1 MTSLW
6 CQISLLALFVDY
18 VVVHMSGSKNS
29 NKAIAP
35 SAVALL
41 PLVLF
46 LALFIGVGTYLS
58 LQGVDFAFYQLPAP
72 IAVLPAVILALIL
85 SKDKLN
91 RSIEHFMSGVGHQ
104 DIIAMCMIYLLAGA
118 FAAVAKASGG
128 VDATVNLGLSAIP
141 TSMIL
146 PGIFLI
152 SAFIATAMGTS
163 MGTIA
168 AVAPV
173 ALGIAQSAGM
183 SLPLTAGVV
192 LSGAMFGDNLSII
205 SDTTIAATRSQG
217 CEMKDKF
224 KENIRIALPA
234 ALVALVIFAFN
245 STATQVPET
254 GPIEWLKVLPYVTIL
269 ILAVSGMNVFVVL
282 TIGIVLAGGVSLSS
296 IDDYGLTNFA
306 QDIYS
311 GFGNMQEIFLLSM
324 LIGGLSELMRRQG
337 GLAFLTNLVSG
348 IIRTFGSSHS
358 KEANGRASEL
368 GIAGLVSMVNT
379 CTANNTVA
387 IIVSGSVARQLAEE
401 NNVSPRRSAS
411 LLDIFS
417 CVIQGVLPYGAQVLL
432 LGSVF
437 NLSPLEVVANSYYCF
452 ALAIAAIVAV
462 FIKHPARQP
471 VPQTES

>member
-1 MTSLW
+1 
-6 CQISLLALFVDY
+6 
-18 VVVHMSGSKNS
+18 MSNSKNS
-29 NKAIAP
+29 NAVIAP
-35 SAVALL
+35 SAVALI
-41 PLVLF
+41 PLIVF

-72 IAVLPAVILALIL
+72 IAALPAVMLALLL

-91 RSIEHFMSGVGHQ
+91 RAIEQFLGGVGHK

-173 ALGIAQSAGM
+173 ALGIADSAGM
-183 SLPLTAGVV
+183 SIPLTAGVV

-217 CEMKDKF
+217 CEMRDKF

-234 ALVALVIFAFN
+234 ALIAIVIFAFN

-254 GPIEWLKVLPYVTIL
+254 GPIEWLKVLPYITIL

-282 TIGIVLAGGVSLSS
+282 TIGILLAGGVSLGSVEN
-296 IDDYGLTNFA
+296 YGLTDYA
-306 QDIYS
+306 QDIYA

-348 IIRTFGSSHS
+348 LIRAFGSSHS
-358 KEANGRASEL
+358 KQANGRASEL
-368 GIAGLVSMVNT
+368 GIAGLVSMVNM

-437 NLSPLEVVANSYYCF
+437 NLSPLEIVSNSYYCF
-452 ALAIAAIVAV
+452 ALAIVAVVAV
-462 FIKHPARQP
+462 FIKHPARQ
-471 VPQTES
+471 TATA

>member
-1 MTSLW
+1 
-6 CQISLLALFVDY
+6 
-18 VVVHMSGSKNS
+18 MSNSKNS
-29 NKAIAP
+29 NAVIAP
-35 SAVALL
+35 SAVALI
-41 PLVLF
+41 PLIVF
-46 LALFIGVGTYLS
+46 LSLFIGVGTYLS

-72 IAVLPAVILALIL
+72 IAALPAVMLALLL

-91 RSIEHFMSGVGHQ
+91 RAIEQFLGGVGHK

-173 ALGIAQSAGM
+173 ALGIADSAGM
-183 SLPLTAGVV
+183 SIPLTAGVV

-217 CEMKDKF
+217 CEMRDKF

-234 ALVALVIFAFN
+234 ALIAIVIFAFN

-254 GPIEWLKVLPYVTIL
+254 GPIEWLKVLPYITIL

-282 TIGIVLAGGVSLSS
+282 TIGILLAGGVSLGS
-296 IDDYGLTNFA
+296 IENYGMTDYA
-306 QDIYS
+306 KDIYA

-348 IIRTFGSSHS
+348 LIRAFGSSHS
-358 KEANGRASEL
+358 KQANGRASEL
-368 GIAGLVSMVNT
+368 GIAGLVSMVNL

-437 NLSPLEVVANSYYCF
+437 NLSPLEIVSNSYYCF
-452 ALAIAAIVAV
+452 ALAIVAVVAV
-462 FIKHPARQP
+462 FNKHPARQ
-471 VPQTES
+471 VANA

>member
-1 MTSLW
+1 
-6 CQISLLALFVDY
+6 
-18 VVVHMSGSKNS
+18 MSNSKNS
-29 NKAIAP
+29 NAVIAP
-35 SAVALL
+35 SAVALI
-41 PLVLF
+41 PLIVF
-46 LALFIGVGTYLS
+46 LSLFIGVGTYLS

-72 IAVLPAVILALIL
+72 IAALPAVMLALLL

-91 RSIEHFMSGVGHQ
+91 RAIEQFLSGVGHK

-141 TSMIL
+141 TSIIL

-173 ALGIAQSAGM
+173 ALGIADSAGM
-183 SLPLTAGVV
+183 SIPLTAGVV

-217 CEMKDKF
+217 CEMRDKF

-234 ALVALVIFAFN
+234 ALIAIVIFAFN

-254 GPIEWLKVLPYVTIL
+254 GPIEWLKVLPYITIL

-282 TIGIVLAGGVSLSS
+282 TIGILLAGGVSLGSVEN
-296 IDDYGLTNFA
+296 YGLTDYA
-306 QDIYS
+306 QDIYA

-348 IIRTFGSSHS
+348 VIRAFGSSHS
-358 KEANGRASEL
+358 KQANGRASEL
-368 GIAGLVSMVNT
+368 GIAGLVSMVNM

-437 NLSPLEVVANSYYCF
+437 NLSPLEVVSNSYYCF
-452 ALAIAAIVAV
+452 ALAIVAVVAV
-462 FIKHPARQP
+462 FIKHPARQ
-471 VPQTES
+471 TATA

>member
-1 MTSLW
+1 
-6 CQISLLALFVDY
+6 
-18 VVVHMSGSKNS
+18 MSNSKNS
-29 NKAIAP
+29 NAVIAP
-35 SAVALL
+35 SAVALI
-41 PLVLF
+41 PLIVF

-72 IAVLPAVILALIL
+72 IAALPAVMLALLL

-91 RSIEHFMSGVGHQ
+91 RAIEQFLGGVGHK

-173 ALGIAQSAGM
+173 ALGIADSAGM
-183 SLPLTAGVV
+183 SIPLTAGVV

-217 CEMKDKF
+217 CEMRDKF

-234 ALVALVIFAFN
+234 ALIAIVIFAFN

-254 GPIEWLKVLPYVTIL
+254 GPIEWLKVLPYITIL

-282 TIGIVLAGGVSLSS
+282 TIGILLAGGVSLGSVEN
-296 IDDYGLTNFA
+296 YGLTDYA
-306 QDIYS
+306 QDIYA

-348 IIRTFGSSHS
+348 LIRAFGSSHS
-358 KEANGRASEL
+358 KQANGRASEL
-368 GIAGLVSMVNT
+368 GIAGLVSMVNM

-401 NNVSPRRSAS
+401 NDVSPRRSAS

-437 NLSPLEVVANSYYCF
+437 NLSPLEIVSNSYYCF
-452 ALAIAAIVAV
+452 ALAIVAVVAV
-462 FIKHPARQP
+462 FIKHPARQ
-471 VPQTES
+471 VAQA

>member
-1 MTSLW
+1 
-6 CQISLLALFVDY
+6 
-18 VVVHMSGSKNS
+18 MSGSKNS

-91 RSIEHFMSGVGHQ
+91 RSIEHFMRGVGHQ

-282 TIGIVLAGGVSLSS
+282 TIGIFLAGGVSLSS

>member
-1 MTSLW
+1 
-6 CQISLLALFVDY
+6 
-18 VVVHMSGSKNS
+18 MSNSKNS
-29 NKAIAP
+29 NAVIAP
-35 SAVALL
+35 SAVALI
-41 PLVLF
+41 PLIVF
-46 LALFIGVGTYLS
+46 LTLFIGVGTYLS

-72 IAVLPAVILALIL
+72 IAALPAVMLALLL

-91 RSIEHFMSGVGHQ
+91 RAIEQFLGGVGHK

-173 ALGIAQSAGM
+173 ALGIADSAGM
-183 SLPLTAGVV
+183 SIPLTAGVV

-217 CEMKDKF
+217 CEMRDKF

-234 ALVALVIFAFN
+234 ALIAIVIFAFN

-254 GPIEWLKVLPYVTIL
+254 GPIEWLKVLPYITIL

-282 TIGIVLAGGVSLSS
+282 TIGILLAGGVSLGSVEN
-296 IDDYGLTNFA
+296 YGLTDYA
-306 QDIYS
+306 QDIYA

-337 GLAFLTNLVSG
+337 GLAFLTNLVSAL
-348 IIRTFGSSHS
+348 IRAFGSSHS
-358 KEANGRASEL
+358 KQANGRASEL
-368 GIAGLVSMVNT
+368 GIAGLVSMVNV

-401 NNVSPRRSAS
+401 NDVSPRRSAS

-437 NLSPLEVVANSYYCF
+437 NLSPLEIVSNSYYCF
-452 ALAIAAIVAV
+452 ALAIVAVVAV
-462 FIKHPARQP
+462 FIKHPARQ
-471 VPQTES
+471 VAKA

>member
-1 MTSLW
+1 
-6 CQISLLALFVDY
+6 
-18 VVVHMSGSKNS
+18 MSGSKNS

-91 RSIEHFMSGVGHQ
+91 RSIEHFMRGVGHQ

-306 QDIYS
+306 QDTYS

>member
-1 MTSLW
+1 
-6 CQISLLALFVDY
+6 
-18 VVVHMSGSKNS
+18 MSNSKNS
-29 NKAIAP
+29 NAVIAP
-35 SAVALL
+35 SAVALI
-41 PLVLF
+41 PLIVF
-46 LALFIGVGTYLS
+46 LSLFIGVGTYLS
-58 LQGVDFAFYQLPAP
+58 LQDVDFAFYQLPAP
-72 IAVLPAVILALIL
+72 IAALPAVMLALLL

-91 RSIEHFMSGVGHQ
+91 RAIEQFLGGVGHK

-173 ALGIAQSAGM
+173 ALGIADSAGM
-183 SLPLTAGVV
+183 SIPLTAGVV

-217 CEMKDKF
+217 CEMRDKF

-234 ALVALVIFAFN
+234 ALIAIVIFAFN

-254 GPIEWLKVLPYVTIL
+254 GPIEWLKVLPYITIL

-282 TIGIVLAGGVSLSS
+282 TIGILLAGGVSLGSVENYGMT
-296 IDDYGLTNFA
+296 DYA
-306 QDIYS
+306 QDIYA

-348 IIRTFGSSHS
+348 VIRAFGSSHS
-358 KEANGRASEL
+358 KQANGRASEL
-368 GIAGLVSMVNT
+368 GIAGLVSMVNL

-437 NLSPLEVVANSYYCF
+437 NLSPLDIVANSYYCF
-452 ALAIAAIVAV
+452 ALAIVAVVAV
-462 FIKHPARQP
+462 FIKHPARQ
-471 VPQTES
+471 VAQA

>member
-1 MTSLW
+1 
-6 CQISLLALFVDY
+6 
-18 VVVHMSGSKNS
+18 MSNSKNS
-29 NKAIAP
+29 NAVIVP
-35 SAVALL
+35 SAVALI
-41 PLVLF
+41 PLIVF
-46 LALFIGVGTYLS
+46 LSLFIGVGTYLS

-72 IAVLPAVILALIL
+72 IAALPAVMLALLL

-91 RSIEHFMSGVGHQ
+91 RAIEQFLGGVGHK

-173 ALGIAQSAGM
+173 ALGIADSAGM
-183 SLPLTAGVV
+183 SIPLTAGVV

-217 CEMKDKF
+217 CEMRDKF

-234 ALVALVIFAFN
+234 ALIAIVIFAFN

-254 GPIEWLKVLPYVTIL
+254 GPIEWLKVLPYITIL

-282 TIGIVLAGGVSLSS
+282 TIGILLAGGVSLGS
-296 IDDYGLTNFA
+296 IENYGMTDYA
-306 QDIYS
+306 QDIYA

-348 IIRTFGSSHS
+348 VIRAFGSSHS
-358 KEANGRASEL
+358 KQANGRASEL
-368 GIAGLVSMVNT
+368 GIAGLVSMVNL

-437 NLSPLEVVANSYYCF
+437 NLSPLDIVANSYYCF
-452 ALAIAAIVAV
+452 ALAIVAVVAV
-462 FIKHPARQP
+462 FIKHPARK
-471 VPQTES
+471 VANA

>member
-1 MTSLW
+1 
-6 CQISLLALFVDY
+6 
-18 VVVHMSGSKNS
+18 MSNSKNS
-29 NKAIAP
+29 NAVIAP
-35 SAVALL
+35 SAVALI
-41 PLVLF
+41 PLIVF

-72 IAVLPAVILALIL
+72 IAALPAVMLALLL

-91 RSIEHFMSGVGHQ
+91 RAIEQFLGGVGHK

-173 ALGIAQSAGM
+173 ALGIADSAGM
-183 SLPLTAGVV
+183 SIPLTAGVV

-217 CEMKDKF
+217 CEMRDKF

-234 ALVALVIFAFN
+234 AIIAIVIFAFN

-254 GPIEWLKVLPYVTIL
+254 GPIEWLKVLPYITIL
-269 ILAVSGMNVFVVL
+269 ILSVSGMNVFVVL
-282 TIGIVLAGGVSLSS
+282 TIGILLAGGVSLGSVENYGMT
-296 IDDYGLTNFA
+296 DYA
-306 QDIYS
+306 QDIYA

-348 IIRTFGSSHS
+348 VIRAFGSSHS
-358 KEANGRASEL
+358 KQANGRASEL
-368 GIAGLVSMVNT
+368 GIAGLVSMVNL

-437 NLSPLEVVANSYYCF
+437 NLSPLDIVANSYYCF
-452 ALAIAAIVAV
+452 ALAIVAVVAV
-462 FIKHPARQP
+462 FIKHPARQ
-471 VPQTES
+471 VAQA

>member
-1 MTSLW
+1 
-6 CQISLLALFVDY
+6 
-18 VVVHMSGSKNS
+18 MSNSKNS
-29 NKAIAP
+29 NAVIAP
-35 SAVALL
+35 SAVALI
-41 PLVLF
+41 PLIVF

-72 IAVLPAVILALIL
+72 VAALPAVMLALLL

-91 RSIEHFMSGVGHQ
+91 RAIEQFLGGVGHK

-173 ALGIAQSAGM
+173 ALGIADSAGM
-183 SLPLTAGVV
+183 SIPLTAGVV

-217 CEMKDKF
+217 CEMRDKF

-234 ALVALVIFAFN
+234 ALIAIVIFAFN

-254 GPIEWLKVLPYVTIL
+254 GPIEWLKVLPYITIL

-282 TIGIVLAGGVSLSS
+282 AIGILLAGGVSLGSVENYGMT
-296 IDDYGLTNFA
+296 DYA
-306 QDIYS
+306 QDIYA

-348 IIRTFGSSHS
+348 VIRAFGSSHS
-358 KEANGRASEL
+358 KQANGRASEL
-368 GIAGLVSMVNT
+368 GIAGLVSMVNL

-437 NLSPLEVVANSYYCF
+437 NLSPLDIVANSYYCF
-452 ALAIAAIVAV
+452 ALAIVAVVAV
-462 FIKHPARQP
+462 FIKHPARQ
-471 VPQTES
+471 VANA

>member
-1 MTSLW
+1 
-6 CQISLLALFVDY
+6 
-18 VVVHMSGSKNS
+18 MSGSKNS

-91 RSIEHFMSGVGHQ
+91 RSIEHFMRGVGHQ

-432 LGSVF
+432 LGSAF

-471 VPQTES
+471 VTQTES

>member
-1 MTSLW
+1 
-6 CQISLLALFVDY
+6 
-18 VVVHMSGSKNS
+18 MSNSKNS
-29 NKAIAP
+29 NAVIAP
-35 SAVALL
+35 SAVALI
-41 PLVLF
+41 PLIVF

-72 IAVLPAVILALIL
+72 IAALPAVMLALLL

-91 RSIEHFMSGVGHQ
+91 RAIEQFLSGVGHK

-173 ALGIAQSAGM
+173 ALGIADSAGM
-183 SLPLTAGVV
+183 SIPLTAGVV

-217 CEMKDKF
+217 CEMRDKF

-234 ALVALVIFAFN
+234 ALIAIVIFAFN

-254 GPIEWLKVLPYVTIL
+254 GAIEWLKVLPYITIL

-282 TIGIVLAGGVSLSS
+282 TIGILLAGGVSLGSVEN
-296 IDDYGLTNFA
+296 YGLTDYA
-306 QDIYS
+306 QDIYA

-348 IIRTFGSSHS
+348 LIRAFGSSHS
-358 KEANGRASEL
+358 KQANGRASEL
-368 GIAGLVSMVNT
+368 GIAGLVSMVNM

-401 NNVSPRRSAS
+401 NDVSPRRSAS

-437 NLSPLEVVANSYYCF
+437 NLSPLEIVSNSYYCF
-452 ALAIAAIVAV
+452 ALAIVAVVAV
-462 FIKHPARQP
+462 FIKHPARQ
-471 VPQTES
+471 TATA

>member
-1 MTSLW
+1 
-6 CQISLLALFVDY
+6 
-18 VVVHMSGSKNS
+18 MSGSQQTTKTV
-29 NKAIAP
+29 AP
-35 SAVALL
+35 SAVALI
-41 PLVLF
+41 PLIVF

-58 LQGVDFAFYQLPAP
+58 LQGVEFAFYQLPAP
-72 IAVLPAVILALIL
+72 IAVLPAIIIAFLL
-85 SKDKLN
+85 SKERIN
-91 RSIEHFMSGVGHQ
+91 RSIEHFMRGVGHP

-173 ALGIAQSAGM
+173 ALGIAESAGM

-234 ALVALVIFAFN
+234 ALIAIAVFAFN
-245 STATQVPET
+245 STATQVPAT
-254 GPIEWLKVLPYVTIL
+254 GDIEWLKVLPYITIL
-269 ILAVSGMNVFVVL
+269 ILAVSGVNVFVVL
-282 TIGIVLAGGVSLSS
+282 SIGILLAGGVSLAS
-296 IDDYGLTNFA
+296 IDNYGLTNLA
-306 QDIYS
+306 QDVYK

-337 GLAFLTNLVSG
+337 GLAFLTNFVSSL
-348 IIRTFGSSHS
+348 IHAFGSSHS
-358 KEANGRASEL
+358 KHANSRASEL
-368 GIAGLVSMVNT
+368 GIAGLVSMVNG

-417 CVIQGVLPYGAQVLL
+417 CVVQGVLPYGAQVLL

-452 ALAIAAIVAV
+452 ALAIAAVVAV

-471 VPQTES
+471 VAKTEN

>member
-1 MTSLW
+1 
-6 CQISLLALFVDY
+6 
-18 VVVHMSGSKNS
+18 MSNSKNS
-29 NKAIAP
+29 NAVIAP
-35 SAVALL
+35 SAVALI
-41 PLVLF
+41 PLIVF

-72 IAVLPAVILALIL
+72 IAALPAVMLALLL

-91 RSIEHFMSGVGHQ
+91 RAIEQFLGGVGHK

-173 ALGIAQSAGM
+173 ALGIADSAGM
-183 SLPLTAGVV
+183 SIPLTAGVV

-217 CEMKDKF
+217 CEMRDKF

-234 ALVALVIFAFN
+234 ALIAIVIFAFN

-254 GPIEWLKVLPYVTIL
+254 DPIEWLKVLPYITIL

-282 TIGIVLAGGVSLSS
+282 TIGILLAGGVSLGSVEN
-296 IDDYGLTNFA
+296 YGLTDYA
-306 QDIYS
+306 QDIYA

-337 GLAFLTNLVSG
+337 GLAFLTNLVSAL
-348 IIRTFGSSHS
+348 IRAFGSSHS
-358 KEANGRASEL
+358 KQANGRASEL
-368 GIAGLVSMVNT
+368 GIAGLVSMVNL

-401 NNVSPRRSAS
+401 NDVSPRRSAS

-437 NLSPLEVVANSYYCF
+437 NLSPLEIVSNSYYCF
-452 ALAIAAIVAV
+452 ALAIVAVVAV
-462 FIKHPARQP
+462 FIKHPARQ
-471 VPQTES
+471 VAKA

>member
-1 MTSLW
+1 
-6 CQISLLALFVDY
+6 
-18 VVVHMSGSKNS
+18 MSNSKNS
-29 NKAIAP
+29 NAVIAP
-35 SAVALL
+35 SAVALI
-41 PLVLF
+41 PLIVF
-46 LALFIGVGTYLS
+46 LSLFIGVGTYLS

-72 IAVLPAVILALIL
+72 IAALPAVMLALLL

-91 RSIEHFMSGVGHQ
+91 RAIEQFLGGVGHK

-173 ALGIAQSAGM
+173 ALGIADSAGM
-183 SLPLTAGVV
+183 SIPLTAGVV

-217 CEMKDKF
+217 CEMRDKF

-234 ALVALVIFAFN
+234 ALIAIVIFAFN

-254 GPIEWLKVLPYVTIL
+254 GPIEWLKVLPYITIL

-282 TIGIVLAGGVSLSS
+282 TIGILLAGGVSLGSVENYGMT
-296 IDDYGLTNFA
+296 DYA
-306 QDIYS
+306 QDIYA

-348 IIRTFGSSHS
+348 VIRAFGSSHS
-358 KEANGRASEL
+358 KQANGRASEL
-368 GIAGLVSMVNT
+368 GIAGLVSMVNL

-387 IIVSGSVARQLAEE
+387 IIVSGRVARQLAEE

-437 NLSPLEVVANSYYCF
+437 NLSPLDIVANSYYCF
-452 ALAIAAIVAV
+452 ALAIVAVVAV
-462 FIKHPARQP
+462 FIKHPARQ
-471 VPQTES
+471 VAQA

>member
-1 MTSLW
+1 
-6 CQISLLALFVDY
+6 
-18 VVVHMSGSKNS
+18 MSNSKNS
-29 NKAIAP
+29 NAVIAP
-35 SAVALL
+35 SAVALI
-41 PLVLF
+41 PLIVF
-46 LALFIGVGTYLS
+46 LSLFIGVGTYLS

-72 IAVLPAVILALIL
+72 IAALPAVMLALLL

-91 RSIEHFMSGVGHQ
+91 RAIEQFLSGVGHK

-173 ALGIAQSAGM
+173 ALGIADSAGM
-183 SLPLTAGVV
+183 SIPLTAGVV

-217 CEMKDKF
+217 CDMRDKF

-234 ALVALVIFAFN
+234 ALIAIVIFAFN

-254 GPIEWLKVLPYVTIL
+254 GPIEWLKVLPYITIL

-282 TIGIVLAGGVSLSS
+282 TIGILLAGGVSLGSVENYGMT
-296 IDDYGLTNFA
+296 DYA
-306 QDIYS
+306 QDIYA

-348 IIRTFGSSHS
+348 LIRAFGSSHS
-358 KEANGRASEL
+358 KQANGRASEL
-368 GIAGLVSMVNT
+368 GIAGLVSMVNL

-437 NLSPLEVVANSYYCF
+437 NLSPLDIVANSYYCF
-452 ALAIAAIVAV
+452 ALAIVAVVAV
-462 FIKHPARQP
+462 FIKHPARQ
-471 VPQTES
+471 VANA

>member
-1 MTSLW
+1 
-6 CQISLLALFVDY
+6 
-18 VVVHMSGSKNS
+18 MSGSKNT

-41 PLVLF
+41 PLVVF

-72 IAVLPAVILALIL
+72 IAALPAIVLAILL

-91 RSIEHFMSGVGHQ
+91 RSIEHFMRGVGNQ

-128 VDATVNLGLSAIP
+128 VDATVNLGLSAIS

-217 CEMKDKF
+217 CQMKDKF

-234 ALVALVIFAFN
+234 ALGALVIFAFN

-254 GPIEWLKVLPYVTIL
+254 GPIEWLKVLPYITIL

-296 IDDYGLTNFA
+296 IDNYGLTNFA

-311 GFGNMQEIFLLSM
+311 GFGSMQEIFLLSM

-337 GLAFLTNLVSG
+337 GLAFLTNLVSS
-348 IIRTFGSSHS
+348 IIRSFGSSHS

-471 VPQTES
+471 APQIEN

>member
-1 MTSLW
+1 
-6 CQISLLALFVDY
+6 
-18 VVVHMSGSKNS
+18 MSGSKNS
-29 NKAIAP
+29 NKAITP

-91 RSIEHFMSGVGHQ
+91 RSIEHFMRGVGHQ

-471 VPQTES
+471 IPQTES

>member
-1 MTSLW
+1 
-6 CQISLLALFVDY
+6 
-18 VVVHMSGSKNS
+18 MSNSKNS
-29 NKAIAP
+29 NAVIAP
-35 SAVALL
+35 SAVALI
-41 PLVLF
+41 PLIVF

-72 IAVLPAVILALIL
+72 IAALPAVMLALLL

-91 RSIEHFMSGVGHQ
+91 RAIEQFLGGVGHK

-173 ALGIAQSAGM
+173 ALGIADSAGM
-183 SLPLTAGVV
+183 SIPLTAGVV

-217 CEMKDKF
+217 CEMRDKF

-234 ALVALVIFAFN
+234 ALIAIVIFAFN

-254 GPIEWLKVLPYVTIL
+254 GPIEWLKVLPYITIL

-282 TIGIVLAGGVSLSS
+282 TIGILLAGGVSLGSVEN
-296 IDDYGLTNFA
+296 YGLTDYA
-306 QDIYS
+306 QDIYA

-348 IIRTFGSSHS
+348 VIRAFGSSHS
-358 KEANGRASEL
+358 KQANGRASEL
-368 GIAGLVSMVNT
+368 GIAGLVSMVNL

-437 NLSPLEVVANSYYCF
+437 NLSPLDIVANSYYCF
-452 ALAIAAIVAV
+452 ALAVVAVVAV
-462 FIKHPARQP
+462 FIKHPARQ
-471 VPQTES
+471 VANA

>member
-1 MTSLW
+1 
-6 CQISLLALFVDY
+6 
-18 VVVHMSGSKNS
+18 MSNSKNS
-29 NKAIAP
+29 NAVIAP
-35 SAVALL
+35 SAVALI
-41 PLVLF
+41 PLIVF
-46 LALFIGVGTYLS
+46 LSLFIGVGTYLS

-72 IAVLPAVILALIL
+72 IAALPAVMLALLL

-91 RSIEHFMSGVGHQ
+91 RAIEQFLSGVGHK

-173 ALGIAQSAGM
+173 ALGIADSAGM
-183 SLPLTAGVV
+183 SIPLTAGVV

-217 CEMKDKF
+217 CEMRDKF

-234 ALVALVIFAFN
+234 ALIAIVIFAFN

-254 GPIEWLKVLPYVTIL
+254 GPIEWLKVLPYITIL

-282 TIGIVLAGGVSLSS
+282 TIGILLAGGVSLGSVENYGMT
-296 IDDYGLTNFA
+296 DYA
-306 QDIYS
+306 QDIYA

-348 IIRTFGSSHS
+348 LIRAFGSSHS
-358 KEANGRASEL
+358 KQANGRASEL
-368 GIAGLVSMVNT
+368 GIAGLVSMVNL

-437 NLSPLEVVANSYYCF
+437 NLSPLDIVANSYYCF
-452 ALAIAAIVAV
+452 ALAVVAVFAV
-462 FIKHPARQP
+462 FIKHPARQ
-471 VPQTES
+471 VAKA

>member
-1 MTSLW
+1 
-6 CQISLLALFVDY
+6 
-18 VVVHMSGSKNS
+18 MSNSKNS
-29 NKAIAP
+29 NAVIAP
-35 SAVALL
+35 SAVALI
-41 PLVLF
+41 PLIVF
-46 LALFIGVGTYLS
+46 LSLFIGVGTYLS

-72 IAVLPAVILALIL
+72 IAALPAVMLALLL

-91 RSIEHFMSGVGHQ
+91 RAIEQFLSGVGHK

-173 ALGIAQSAGM
+173 ALGIADSAGM
-183 SLPLTAGVV
+183 SIPLTAGVV

-217 CEMKDKF
+217 CEMRDKF

-234 ALVALVIFAFN
+234 ALIAIVIFAFN

-254 GPIEWLKVLPYVTIL
+254 GPIEWLKVLPYITIL

-282 TIGIVLAGGVSLSS
+282 TIGILLAGGVSLGSVEN
-296 IDDYGLTNFA
+296 YGLTDYA
-306 QDIYS
+306 QDIYA

-348 IIRTFGSSHS
+348 LIRAFGSSHS
-358 KEANGRASEL
+358 KQANGRASEL
-368 GIAGLVSMVNT
+368 GIAGLVSMVNL

-437 NLSPLEVVANSYYCF
+437 NLSPLDIVANSYYCF
-452 ALAIAAIVAV
+452 ALAVVAVFAV
-462 FIKHPARQP
+462 FIKHPARQ
-471 VPQTES
+471 VAKA

>member
-1 MTSLW
+1 
-6 CQISLLALFVDY
+6 
-18 VVVHMSGSKNS
+18 MSNSKNS
-29 NKAIAP
+29 NAVIAP
-35 SAVALL
+35 SAVALI
-41 PLVLF
+41 PLIVF

-72 IAVLPAVILALIL
+72 IAALPAVMLALLL

-91 RSIEHFMSGVGHQ
+91 RAIEQFLGGVGHK

-173 ALGIAQSAGM
+173 ALGIADSAGM
-183 SLPLTAGVV
+183 SIPLTAGVV

-217 CEMKDKF
+217 CEMRDKF

-234 ALVALVIFAFN
+234 ALIAIVIFAFN

-254 GPIEWLKVLPYVTIL
+254 GPIEWLKVLPYITIL

-282 TIGIVLAGGVSLSS
+282 TIGILLAGGVSLGSVEN
-296 IDDYGLTNFA
+296 YGLTDYA
-306 QDIYS
+306 QDIYA

-324 LIGGLSELMRRQG
+324 LIGGLSEQMRRQG

-348 IIRTFGSSHS
+348 VIRAFGSSHS
-358 KEANGRASEL
+358 KQANGRASEL
-368 GIAGLVSMVNT
+368 GIAGLVSMVNL

-401 NNVSPRRSAS
+401 NDVSPRRSAS

-437 NLSPLEVVANSYYCF
+437 NLSPLEIVSNSYYCF
-452 ALAIAAIVAV
+452 ALAIVAVVAV
-462 FIKHPARQP
+462 FIKHPARK
-471 VPQTES
+471 VANA

>member
-1 MTSLW
+1 
-6 CQISLLALFVDY
+6 
-18 VVVHMSGSKNS
+18 MSGSKNS

-91 RSIEHFMSGVGHQ
+91 RSIEHFMRGVGHQ

-401 NNVSPRRSAS
+401 SNVSPRRSAS

>member
-1 MTSLW
+1 
-6 CQISLLALFVDY
+6 
-18 VVVHMSGSKNS
+18 MSGSKNS
-29 NKAIAP
+29 SKAIAP

-91 RSIEHFMSGVGHQ
+91 RSIEHFMRGVGHQ

-254 GPIEWLKVLPYVTIL
+254 GSIEWLKVLPYITIL

-296 IDDYGLTNFA
+296 IENYGLTNFA

-452 ALAIAAIVAV
+452 ALAIAAVVAV
-462 FIKHPARQP
+462 FIKHPARQT
-471 VPQTES
+471 VTQAEN

>member
-1 MTSLW
+1 
-6 CQISLLALFVDY
+6 
-18 VVVHMSGSKNS
+18 MSNSKNS
-29 NKAIAP
+29 NAVIAP
-35 SAVALL
+35 SAVALI
-41 PLVLF
+41 PLIVF
-46 LALFIGVGTYLS
+46 LSLFIGVGTYLS

-72 IAVLPAVILALIL
+72 IAALPAVMLALLL

-91 RSIEHFMSGVGHQ
+91 RAIEQFLSGVGHK

-173 ALGIAQSAGM
+173 ALGIADSAGM
-183 SLPLTAGVV
+183 SIPLTAGVV

-217 CEMKDKF
+217 CEMRDKF

-234 ALVALVIFAFN
+234 ALIAIVIFAFN

-254 GPIEWLKVLPYVTIL
+254 GPIEWLKVLPYITIL

-282 TIGIVLAGGVSLSS
+282 TIGILLAGGVSLGSVENYGMT
-296 IDDYGLTNFA
+296 DYA
-306 QDIYS
+306 QDIYA

-348 IIRTFGSSHS
+348 LIRAFGSSHS
-358 KEANGRASEL
+358 KQANGRASEL
-368 GIAGLVSMVNT
+368 GIAGLVSMVIL

-437 NLSPLEVVANSYYCF
+437 NLSPLDIVANSYYCF
-452 ALAIAAIVAV
+452 ALAIVAVFAV
-462 FIKHPARQP
+462 FIKHPARQ
-471 VPQTES
+471 VANA

>member
-1 MTSLW
+1 
-6 CQISLLALFVDY
+6 
-18 VVVHMSGSKNS
+18 MSGSKNS

-58 LQGVDFAFYQLPAP
+58 LQGVNFAFYQLPAP

-91 RSIEHFMSGVGHQ
+91 RSIEHFMRGVGHQ

>member
-1 MTSLW
+1 
-6 CQISLLALFVDY
+6 
-18 VVVHMSGSKNS
+18 MSNSKNS
-29 NKAIAP
+29 NAVIAP
-35 SAVALL
+35 SAVALI
-41 PLVLF
+41 PLIVF

-72 IAVLPAVILALIL
+72 IAALPAVMLALLL

-91 RSIEHFMSGVGHQ
+91 RAIEQFLGGVGHK

-118 FAAVAKASGG
+118 FAVVAKASGG

-173 ALGIAQSAGM
+173 ALGIADSAGM
-183 SLPLTAGVV
+183 SIPLTAGVV

-217 CEMKDKF
+217 CEMRDKF

-234 ALVALVIFAFN
+234 ALIAIVIFAFN

-254 GPIEWLKVLPYVTIL
+254 GPIEWLKVLPYITIL

-282 TIGIVLAGGVSLSS
+282 TIGILLAGGVSLGSVEN
-296 IDDYGLTNFA
+296 YGLTDYA
-306 QDIYS
+306 QDIYA

-337 GLAFLTNLVSG
+337 GLAFLTNLVSAL
-348 IIRTFGSSHS
+348 IRAFGSSHS
-358 KEANGRASEL
+358 KQANGRASEL
-368 GIAGLVSMVNT
+368 GIAGLVSMVNL

-401 NNVSPRRSAS
+401 NDVSPRRSAS

-437 NLSPLEVVANSYYCF
+437 NLSPLEIVSNSYYCF
-452 ALAIAAIVAV
+452 ALAIVAVVAV
-462 FIKHPARQP
+462 FIKHPARQ
-471 VPQTES
+471 VAKA

>member
-1 MTSLW
+1 
-6 CQISLLALFVDY
+6 
-18 VVVHMSGSKNS
+18 MSNSKNS
-29 NKAIAP
+29 NVVIAP
-35 SAVALL
+35 SAVALI
-41 PLVLF
+41 PLIVF

-72 IAVLPAVILALIL
+72 IAALPAVMLALLL

-91 RSIEHFMSGVGHQ
+91 RAIEQFLSGVGHK

-173 ALGIAQSAGM
+173 ALGIADSAGM
-183 SLPLTAGVV
+183 SIPLTAGVV

-217 CEMKDKF
+217 CEMRDKF

-234 ALVALVIFAFN
+234 ALIAIVIFAFN

-254 GPIEWLKVLPYVTIL
+254 GPIEWLKVLPYITIL

-282 TIGIVLAGGVSLSS
+282 TIGILLAGGVSLGSVEN
-296 IDDYGLTNFA
+296 YGLTDYA
-306 QDIYS
+306 QDIYA

-348 IIRTFGSSHS
+348 LIRAFGSSHS
-358 KEANGRASEL
+358 KQANGRASEL
-368 GIAGLVSMVNT
+368 GIAGLVSMVNM

-437 NLSPLEVVANSYYCF
+437 NLSPLDIVANSYYCF
-452 ALAIAAIVAV
+452 ALAIVAVVAV
-462 FIKHPARQP
+462 FIKHPARQ
-471 VPQTES
+471 VANA